1 MEDFGDTVPNADV
14 CFFFLKEP
22 PTKQQTVRSDEGRM
36 PERQGHKPGEV
47 SKIHCCLCP
56 SGLGAWA
63 QVESSHLAP
72 GGHGPLS
79 PPPVVTLAELV
90 IFSQPQAIL
99 VSALFLPAPEPLWCC
114 YWFSRKPPE
123 EGGGRVGLGISLLLS
138 VSGSEIGGGRKDE
151 TLYHFREPLSLAGKD
166 SHLPP

>member
-90 IFSQPQAIL
+90 IFFPASGHTGVCP
-99 VSALFLPAPEPLWCC
+99 FLAG
-114 YWFSRKPPE
+114 SRAT
-123 EGGGRVGLGISLLLS
+123 VVLLL
-138 VSGSEIGGGRKDE
+138 V
-151 TLYHFREPLSLAGKD
+151 
-166 SHLPP
+166 